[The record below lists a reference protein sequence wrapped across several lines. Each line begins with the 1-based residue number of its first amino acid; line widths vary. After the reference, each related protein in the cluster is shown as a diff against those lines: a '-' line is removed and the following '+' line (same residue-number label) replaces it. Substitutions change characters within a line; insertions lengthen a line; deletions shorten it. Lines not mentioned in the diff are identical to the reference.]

1 MFLRSNQKTSKAPYW
16 FWMIEYPSKKFEGL
30 RINERASEVLM
41 RIMVYTGKPDRL
53 GRIVF
58 TPGKEYGIE
67 ELGYG
72 ASYMPYEGFLG
83 RVGSVLGV
91 MKRLDDVYNVQVHD
105 DYKSTVIS
113 YETYDVFRSI
123 WKFRDEVKRKER

>member
-1 MFLRSNQKTSKAPYW
+1 
-16 FWMIEYPSKKFEGL
+16 
-30 RINERASEVLM
+30 M